1 MEVIYTITFRGMKLN
16 KKRTLFT
23 ILTIILSVGMMTAVL
38 CGLWSMLG
46 FLQTKEKAY
55 GGDYEYSIE
64 NLSLQQAEVLKNKNN
79 VDDVSLF
86 SFVGNSFYGE
96 KSNKSIL
103 AIAGINQSFI
113 DNFAMEQYLL
123 QGRYPVNENEI
134 VLTESF
140 LEKNNL
146 SFSV

>member
-1 MEVIYTITFRGMKLN
+1 MGVIYTITFRGMKLN
-16 KKRTLFT
+16 KKRTLLT

-86 SFVGNSFYGE
+86 
-96 KSNKSIL
+96 
-103 AIAGINQSFI
+103 
-113 DNFAMEQYLL
+113 LL
-123 QGRYPVNENEI
+123 WEI
-134 VLTESF
+134 VF
-140 LEKNNL
+140 MEKNQIKVSL
-146 SFSV
+146 RSQELTSHL

>member
-64 NLSLQQAEVLKNKNN
+64 QLSLQQAEILKNKEN
-79 VDDVSLF
+79 VSDVSLF
-86 SFVGNSFYGE
+86 SFMGNSFYGE
-96 KSNKSIL
+96 KSNKR
-103 AIAGINQSFI
+103 GPGWT
-113 DNFAMEQYLL
+113 DRWWTCWRPTPW
-123 QGRYPVNENEI
+123 QGSQVRQG
-134 VLTESF
+134 
-140 LEKNNL
+140 
-146 SFSV
+146 